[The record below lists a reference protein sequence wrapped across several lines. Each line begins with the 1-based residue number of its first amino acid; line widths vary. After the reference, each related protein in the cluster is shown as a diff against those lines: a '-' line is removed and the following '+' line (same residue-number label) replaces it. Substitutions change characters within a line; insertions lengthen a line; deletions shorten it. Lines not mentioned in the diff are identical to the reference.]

1 MERRKPIFVKIVPE
15 QTNVYSTSCQICN
28 LYDAMFECNMCK
40 KITCLKHTITTKL
53 GGRYCHECVNN
64 DEKFIYIQA
73 VINADRKAVLPGKIM
88 QKILTCISLEWTR
101 KKKVEP
107 IFC

>member
-1 MERRKPIFVKIVPE
+1 
-15 QTNVYSTSCQICN
+15 
-28 LYDAMFECNMCK
+28 MCK

-53 GGRYCHECVNN
+53 RAHYCHECVN
-64 DEKFIYIQA
+64 DEKKYIYIQA

-88 QKILTCISLEWTR
+88 QKILTCMSLEWTR